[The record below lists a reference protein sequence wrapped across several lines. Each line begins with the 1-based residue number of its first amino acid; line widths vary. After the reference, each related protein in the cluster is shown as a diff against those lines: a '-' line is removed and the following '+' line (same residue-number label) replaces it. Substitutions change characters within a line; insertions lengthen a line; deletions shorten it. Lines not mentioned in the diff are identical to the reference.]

1 MMAAPCAPG
10 FGDQPLL
17 VPLGWLFG
25 SVVRLRNSAYD
36 RGLLAVR
43 HLPVPV
49 VSVGNLMVG
58 GTGKTP
64 LVAALA
70 RRLAARGRR
79 PAVVLRGY
87 AGRNARRPGGPA
99 LVVSEGKSGH
109 LLANVDQAGDE
120 ALLLATSLPSVPV
133 VVSARR
139 YHGGMQAITTCGA
152 DLVILDDG

>member
-79 PAVVLRGY
+79 PMHSFQAWP
-87 AGRNARRPGGPA
+87 RRSA
-99 LVVSEGKSGH
+99 E
-109 LLANVDQAGDE
+109 
-120 ALLLATSLPSVPV
+120 TSWASF
-133 VVSARR
+133 
-139 YHGGMQAITTCGA
+139 
-152 DLVILDDG
+152 